1 MKKSILLSIVTLLC
15 FAGQMKAQTDVTSTY
30 LNNADFD
37 TQSGWVTSN
46 VSQPAAQNVTGWTAP
61 TAASWSASGSA
72 SFGSSFTINGNTV
85 PATNSDGEASGG
97 CLYMRLGWNANYS
110 YTQNVNLPAGFYRLS
125 YKVYNNGGS
134 TDVAANNTGFTT
146 SGGLKFMDSSLSF
159 PQNTWTER
167 SFYIYIES
175 ATAGT
180 ISVGYQAVNLGSG
193 SNASLAYDYVKLEKL
208 GTEPSPSEAVDLSA
222 NITNVWT
229 NGGNTYTKDG
239 VVLREHYN
247 ASLFTGEVMNQS
259 YTLVNGLYE
268 AEVYCHAN
276 VANWDGWATVVSDGD
291 QTVSLKANN
300 ITQLIPVYNYKGL
313 DQGLKLYKL
322 TGIEVTDGTLTF
334 DINNDAQGAN
344 WHTALVKSIKQIGV
358 YRDLTTLK
366 AQRDANVTAAQA
378 IDQTHLTA
386 AQISALNNAIS
397 AGNSATTETTLI
409 AANTALS
416 EAIAAANIQISN
428 FTAAYDLLEVALTR
442 FEVDYNQLIA
452 DGTNYGRRLM
462 SQKAWTDLLDKVND
476 VTAAMDEGSDY
487 SSFASVAQALND
499 QLNATDASIR
509 LFRSYLSMLQ
519 GCQSLGLTTTAYEA
533 DTYTETDAS
542 VEEAITALNTVFTD
556 FATTQSEDFSMAGF
570 LGDNLDFSQAL
581 GDNLAGSAFENLKN
595 ISGWRVKYDGLS
607 DGSATIYMSNKSDEE
622 DHATNLYI
630 RKNWYASPV
639 TLQALKEVMLPVG
652 SYTLTYRINS
662 DGQNIADNLCY
673 YSLAGAQTSLA
684 SSAGSWTQVTKPIEV
699 TDAPMPF
706 DLSFGFVTSGSGN
719 APAQILVDDITLTY
733 QAVSQFQIALDAAR
747 AAQADDASGAAAAAV
762 AQWEEY
768 EGNEGNFATAEDKQS
783 AINIL
788 NHAVVIAQNGGKANS
803 LIVNA
808 DFTGGTSSMA
818 VQGSGGQVN
827 YPAGWTFS
835 RTYSGWNDT
844 YVADGV
850 FNAWAGTISLAE
862 LYQSFSDMPNGQYKL
877 TAEVKTDVTDGS
889 STIAI
894 YGNPDNE
901 HVGRSPEVT
910 SSDFATYIVEFQ
922 VTQNQFSIGIRSD
935 KAYYQVKNFQLSFV
949 PTNNATAQAAMLQ
962 QDYFWKRGDSDVDLT
977 DSKYDEAEGAVLY
990 PQYKNQVIRV
1000 NNANEIASPTSNI
1013 VADGVCAELVLT
1025 DKEPLNITG
1034 ASFTATSAT
1043 YERTMGNTFGTL
1055 ILPFAVNANDDL
1067 KFFLLSNAT
1076 GDTAN
1081 EEGELEF
1088 TAAAS
1093 IEANTPM
1100 LVKKLNSDATGISIH
1115 EAEVTVEATPQDLTA
1130 STDANGWT
1138 AEGYYDNITMTDA
1151 ADVFYIAN
1159 NKFWAA
1165 GASLTINAFRAIYR
1179 YNGSGTINRMSI
1191 SIDENA
1197 NAIQGISG
1205 EAPVAGGVYTISGQL
1220 VRRNAN
1226 AEGLAPGLYIING
1239 KKVLVK

>member
-1 MKKSILLSIVTLLC
+1 MMRRYIV
-15 FAGQMKAQTDVTSTY
+15 FAVAMMIATVGFAQKDVTAQYIT
-30 LNNADFD
+30 NA
-37 TQSGWVTSN
+37 TLANGT
-46 VSQPAAQNVTGWTAP
+46 AGWTVKNFNAP
-61 TAASWSASGSA
+61 QQGNNTTGYATEAYAGWGGFDANTTPYYLKQ
-72 SFGSSFTINGNTV
+72 TIT
-85 PATNSDGEASGG
+85 
-97 CLYMRLGWNANYS
+97 
-110 YTQNVNLPAGFYRLS
+110 LPAG
-125 YKVYNNGGS
+125 
-134 TDVAANNTGFTT
+134 
-146 SGGLKFMDSSLSF
+146 
-159 PQNTWTER
+159 
-167 SFYIYIES
+167 
-175 ATAGT
+175 
-180 ISVGYQAVNLGSG
+180 
-193 SNASLAYDYVKLEKL
+193 
-208 GTEPSPSEAVDLSA
+208 
-222 NITNVWT
+222 
-229 NGGNTYTKDG
+229 
-239 VVLREHYN
+239 H
-247 ASLFTGEVMNQS
+247 
-259 YTLVNGLYE
+259 YTLVNYSFYREGEQYNTDANTSKAFLYAGSNQIAIKTLGSISAGGYANNQAEGANAFDSKMYRNTLDFTIDADGTEIEIGLTGTFTAMRSWCIAGMFELIDNDQLATMDSPFDVTGYITNPGFE
-268 AEVYCHAN
+268 YRNMKGWTLSGNDALGTQSNEQSFKVGGFYAEKWQAATSGALSARSMSQTISDLPAGYYKLSAN
-276 VANWDGWATVVSDGD
+276 LGGNGTYLDLNGKRVNWTADGDYNVGYVLGENEDLTITAGKTAEGTANWIHFDNFKLYFCGDVAEALQTLLSQVTSYQDQLPSDVYAQLQNDVAAYD
-291 QTVSLKANN
+291 QT
-300 ITQLIPVYNYKGL
+300 Y
-313 DQGLKLYKL
+313 
-322 TGIEVTDGTLTF
+322 TDVDELL
-334 DINNDAQGAN
+334 A
-344 WHTALVKSIKQIGV
+344 
-358 YRDLTTLK
+358 
-366 AQRDANVTAAQA
+366 
-378 IDQTHLTA
+378 
-386 AQISALNNAIS
+386 AIS
-397 AGNSATTETTLI
+397 AVEALYTEADQYSA
-409 AANTALS
+409 
-416 EAIAAANIQISN
+416 N

-462 SQKAWTDLLDKVND
+462 SQKAWTDLLAKVND

-581 GDNLAGSAFENLKN
+581 GDNLVGSAFENLKN

-622 DHATNLYI
+622 GHTTNLYI

-652 SYTLTYRINS
+652 SYTLTYWINS

-673 YSLAGAQTSLA
+673 YSLDGAQTSLA
-684 SSAGSWTQVTKPIEV
+684 SSDGSWTPVTKTIEV

-788 NHAVVIAQNGGKANS
+788 NNAVLIAQNGGKANS

-835 RTYSGWNDT
+835 RTYSGWNDS
-844 YVADGV
+844 YVANGV
-850 FNAWAGTISLAE
+850 FNAWAGAISLAE
-862 LYQSFSDMPNGQYKL
+862 LYQSLSDMPNGQYKL

-889 STIAI
+889 SAIAI

-910 SSDFATYIVEFQ
+910 SSDFATYSVEFQ

-977 DSKYDEAEGAVLY
+977 ASKYDEAEGAVLY
-990 PQYKNQVIRV
+990 PQYKNQVVRV
-1000 NNANEIASPTSNI
+1000 NNAKEIASPTSNI
-1013 VADGVCAELVLT
+1013 VAGGVCAELVLT

-1034 ASFTATSAT
+1034 ASFTATNAT

-1130 STDANGWT
+1130 STEANGWT

-1151 ADVFYIAN
+1151 PDVFYIAN

-1197 NAIQGISG
+1197 NAIQGVSG